1 MCKPATAT
9 WWSRVLDS
17 VQETNDVVH
26 KGPNYSSL
34 ELDED
39 DKQVHEDEYYG
50 EGTDRPVVASSISH
64 CSVLANILV
73 GLLVV
78 AVVVVVS
85 LGRGETTT
93 QLSFPY
99 DSSIRLT
106 KESLLEIVSAG
117 NVVPEEESY
126 QQPIVV
132 SYSANLDTLVI

>member
-1 MCKPATAT
+1 
-9 WWSRVLDS
+9 
-17 VQETNDVVH
+17 
-26 KGPNYSSL
+26 
-34 ELDED
+34 
-39 DKQVHEDEYYG
+39 
-50 EGTDRPVVASSISH
+50 VASSISH

-93 QLSFPY
+93 QLSFSY